1 MYRMMRAQAVG
12 AAQPDS
18 ILLLDDNA
26 IQAATRQA
34 ILKRA
39 GYFVIAALN
48 PRRVLE
54 QFQANDFP
62 VPIQLVLTDHM
73 MPEMNGAE
81 FVRKLR
87 KTHPELPIIVISGLE
102 EAAVEYEDLN
112 VQFHTKPLLPEHLLS
127 SVQRMVAVY
136 H

>member
-1 MYRMMRAQAVG
+1 MMRAQAGG

>member
-12 AAQPDS
+12 AAQPES

>member
-1 MYRMMRAQAVG
+1 MFRMMRAQASG
-12 AAQPDS
+12 AIQADS

>member
-1 MYRMMRAQAVG
+1 MMRAQASG
-12 AAQPDS
+12 ATQADS

>member
-1 MYRMMRAQAVG
+1 MYRMMRAQASG
-12 AAQPDS
+12 ATQADS